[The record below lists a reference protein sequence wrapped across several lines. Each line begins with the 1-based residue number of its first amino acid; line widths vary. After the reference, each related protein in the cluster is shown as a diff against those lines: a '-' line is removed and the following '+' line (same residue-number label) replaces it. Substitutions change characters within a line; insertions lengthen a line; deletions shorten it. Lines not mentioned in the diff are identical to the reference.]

1 MKLPYLA
8 TVVLLAMTTLTL
20 TPVVAHAQTDHH
32 VGLYLNPVAIRVS
45 NSFPDSGPFAF
56 LGQNSTSQVFFGLD
70 YGGYWD
76 FFQSGKIAAG
86 LDMRE
91 SDLHANNAL
100 LRSFLVGARLSAHPF
115 RLPFKPYLQ
124 ASVGLGTTKAPQTT
138 VHASKLDYAIYGG
151 VDYTIQRHVD
161 FRIAEIGYGSLTTTS
176 SSTNSVVSFAVPA
189 SKLLS
194 FSTGLVFR
202 F

>member
-20 TPVVAHAQTDHH
+20 TPVVAHAQTDRHI
-32 VGLYLNPVAIRVS
+32 GLYLNPVAIRVS

-56 LGQNSTSQVFFGLD
+56 LGQNSTSQVFYGLD

-151 VDYTIQRHVD
+151 IDYTIQRHVD

-189 SKLLS
+189 AKLLS